1 MSFGKWIRLQWDRAA
16 AWSCVAAGAAALIT
30 GWVGVSGTGLP
41 AGQLP
46 YIISGGVGGVFLLGL
61 AAMLWLSAD
70 LRDEWVKLDRLEQ
83 KVDDV
88 GVALRDQATTRAS
101 SGVVDV
107 TVDLPTVSRRPRSA
121 ARRPAP

>member
-1 MSFGKWIRLQWDRAA
+1 MSFGRWIRLHWDRAA
-16 AWSCVAAGAAALIT
+16 AWLCVAAGAAALIT

-88 GVALRDQATTRAS
+88 GASLREQATTRAS
-101 SGVVDV
+101 SGVGDV
-107 TVDLPTVSRRPRSA
+107 TVQLPKVSRPRSA